1 MIVMFRY
8 LTVPSRIK
16 FCIVL
21 CLLIYKADA
30 QIFPVQ
36 VTPQLVPPY
45 SVYLSDYATPGN
57 EKLRVIILQRD
68 LSQSAYQLRLVMV
81 VSLNGKVIMRTSR
94 AFNPLPINVSPGIP
108 TVISGAD
115 LAPYVDSRNI
125 DFIGYSRE
133 QYERTRALP
142 EGAYQITFLAYDY
155 RRPDVQVS
163 NEGMSFYYLTK
174 SEPPL
179 INYPPCGT
187 KIPMLMPQQIVFSW
201 LPRNTSSPNS
211 AAETEYEF
219 SLYEVRPAGRN
230 PNDVVMTTPP
240 VFRTRQDFT
249 QLVYGPAEPL
259 LLEGMQYVWRVQA
272 IDKNGKDAFR
282 NNGFSEVCTFTYGG
296 ADAAFDIGRVKNLQA
311 EGETERRGRIF
322 WEAGDYEEYNVFYK
336 KTGTGYE
343 WFNSKVKTTELKL
356 FDLEPDTEYETRVQ
370 VKKGSVWGAYSD
382 IVVFRTLPMRVAQC
396 GDQPPI
402 FNTTPGPPL
411 PYATSGM
418 ILNAR
423 GMEMQL
429 VEVQHLG
436 ENGWYKGIGRISV
449 PYLGG
454 AVFTTKFDRI
464 YIDDNRN
471 VVLGRIDFV
480 TKGVAA
486 MIEEQ
491 LAEQR
496 ERQEEKLQQE
506 NREQWAGAEFYEK
519 IFLFDNL
526 VIDDVTPGTDSYIDI
541 IDSQGNTIANAEVI
555 QVLNTYPDKAIIIE
569 DKNGDQWVV
578 EKDKTTGQ
586 TKVSKVSGGGLQPY
600 QNVAVSDEA
609 LNYVKKAL
617 KSLRKEYDDQKLQRL
632 EEELADQQKKLQE
645 YIDKHNREVLKV
657 NPDVKLLTTTESFL
671 YDFVRVNEET
681 TAPETEFDLISKNVK
696 QLELTLNRG
705 VLIRYLADGM
715 DTKTDYK
722 LIARELKLE
731 GETLSNYITAHRADL
746 KEDEFIKRVSDS
758 IVNLLDSISI
768 EYSASKK

>member
-1 MIVMFRY
+1 MLRY
-8 LTVPSRIK
+8 LQLPLLIK
-16 FCIVL
+16 FCFGFWL
-21 CLLIYKADA
+21 FATTASA
-30 QIFPVQ
+30 QLYPVQ

-45 SVYLSDYATPGN
+45 SVYLSDYATPGS

-68 LSQSAYQLRLVMV
+68 LSEPAYQLRLVMI

-94 AFNPLPINVSPGIP
+94 AFNPLPIQVNPGIP
-108 TVISGAD
+108 TVVSGAD

-125 DFIGYSRE
+125 DFVGYSRE

-163 NEGMSFYYLTK
+163 NEGVSFYYLTK

-230 PNDVVMTTPP
+230 QNDVVMTTPP
-240 VFRTRQDFT
+240 VFRTRLDFT

-296 ADAAFDIGRVKNLQA
+296 IEAMYDIGRVKNLQA

-322 WEAGDYEEYNVFYK
+322 WEAGDYDEYNVFYK

-343 WFNSKVKTTELKL
+343 WFNSKVKSEELKL

-370 VKKGSVWGAYSD
+370 VKKGNVWGAYSD
-382 IVVFRTLPMRVAQC
+382 IVVFRTLPMRAAQC
-396 GDQPPI
+396 GDQLPT

-418 ILNAR
+418 IINTR

-429 VEVQHLG
+429 LEVQHLG

-454 AVFTTKFDRI
+454 AAFTAKFDRI

-471 VVLGRIDFV
+471 VVLGRVDFV

-491 LAEQR
+491 LADQR
-496 ERQEEKLQQE
+496 ERQEEKVQQE
-506 NREQWAGAEFYEK
+506 NRDEWVGADFYEK

-526 VIDDVTPGTDSYIDI
+526 VIDDVRAGTDSYIDI
-541 IDSQGNTIANAEVI
+541 TDSRGNTIANAEVM
-555 QVLNTYPDKAIIIE
+555 QVLNTYPEKAIIIE

-578 EKDKTTGQ
+578 EKDKATGQ
-586 TKVSKVSGGGLQPY
+586 TKVSKVSGGGLSPGMGEISED
-600 QNVAVSDEA
+600 AVS
-609 LNYVKKAL
+609 LLKKAL
-617 KSLRKEYDDQKLQRL
+617 TELRKMYSDSKMKNLKGSYESSIQALLTYK
-632 EEELADQQKKLQE
+632 ESVKEELVIGANSMSVSKENEIVFLEPEPIVASQDEFSVISTSFKEAESSYNLAKVSLLFA
-645 YIDKHNREVLKV
+645 RET
-657 NPDVKLLTTTESFL
+657 NTIE
-671 YDFVRVNEET
+671 
-681 TAPETEFDLISKNVK
+681 
-696 QLELTLNRG
+696 
-705 VLIRYLADGM
+705 
-715 DTKTDYK
+715 DYK
-722 LIARELKLE
+722 IIINNIKINGQTYEEYVSKRRIEGANDDILKIEIKDALLVNIREILE
-731 GETLSNYITAHRADL
+731 KN
-746 KEDEFIKRVSDS
+746 
-758 IVNLLDSISI
+758 NQ
-768 EYSASKK
+768 